1 MGRPFFTWQKNGKK
15 KGKDEN
21 PDFFCD
27 GLPNAQGYG
36 GKVAREDLQKVQR
49 QLKQKQI
56 TLFVAAIGRD
66 QEDIQNIYG
75 NACINAENLEQL
87 PHQIV
92 KKLLEYMG

>member
-1 MGRPFFTWQKNGKK
+1 
-15 KGKDEN
+15 
-21 PDFFCD
+21 
-27 GLPNAQGYG
+27 
-36 GKVAREDLQKVQR
+36 
-49 QLKQKQI
+49 
-56 TLFVAAIGRD
+56 VAAIGRD

>member
-1 MGRPFFTWQKNGKK
+1 MKILI
-15 KGKDEN
+15 
-21 PDFFCD
+21 FFCD

-36 GKVAREDLQKVQR
+36 GKVAKEDLQKVQR

-75 NACINAENLEQL
+75 MPVSMRRIWNSFRIRL
-87 PHQIV
+87 
-92 KKLLEYMG
+92 